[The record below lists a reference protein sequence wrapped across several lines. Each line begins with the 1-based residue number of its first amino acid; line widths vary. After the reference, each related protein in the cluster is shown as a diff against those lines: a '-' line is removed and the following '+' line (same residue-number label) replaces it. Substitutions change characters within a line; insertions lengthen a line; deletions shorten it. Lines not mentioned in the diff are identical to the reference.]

1 MTKNK
6 DFEEMNAFDVDELLA
21 ETDLATPDA
30 DFSLDDT
37 ISFDELDFQPEEEKV
52 KDEAPISE
60 EIDLSSFEDSDLD
73 LPQVESV
80 EEEILTS
87 SPLLEE
93 VSVDEAP
100 VVDEVPVV
108 DEAPV
113 VDDVPAKEEIASE
126 VSFDTIDDVLPDL
139 DVLPEEAVSLEGKA
153 SEEVAPVDSDA
164 WKDAEEMENEFPR
177 KTYWEKH
184 GGEVPVA
191 ESPKRKKVIGKKKVE
206 APAVEEAPVFEDVP
220 EVEETP
226 VVSDTSAPEVEEVE
240 EVVSAPLKD
249 IEEETR
255 AISAPVEE
263 PAESVAPAV
272 VPVANGV
279 KQARPTKVFTKKEEK
294 KNVKKGQKLISR
306 DEIFSDNE
314 YADGFVLSDN
324 EYVLR
329 RYQAFRPEKGSG
341 RITVTNKR
349 ILIDAGEVSE
359 VPVEDVTSIK
369 SKKYTKF
376 SAAKVIFGL
385 LFVLICA
392 GVFVYNFAFGGFLE
406 LVQFDW
412 AVYCILAGGALFGL
426 IGLIMLFNSKKKH
439 FGLSIYV
446 KGEDMFAEFGTVSK
460 KSKVISSVVRTAP
473 GKDFDKFRRE
483 IGALLIKIREKNF
496 D

>member
-1 MTKNK
+1 M
-6 DFEEMNAFDVDELLA
+6 
-21 ETDLATPDA
+21 
-30 DFSLDDT
+30 
-37 ISFDELDFQPEEEKV
+37 
-52 KDEAPISE
+52 
-60 EIDLSSFEDSDLD
+60 
-73 LPQVESV
+73 
-80 EEEILTS
+80 
-87 SPLLEE
+87 
-93 VSVDEAP
+93 
-100 VVDEVPVV
+100 
-108 DEAPV
+108 
-113 VDDVPAKEEIASE
+113 
-126 VSFDTIDDVLPDL
+126 PDL
-139 DVLPEEAVSLEGKA
+139 DVLPEDEVSLEDKT
-153 SEEVAPVDSDA
+153 SEEVAPVDSNA

-206 APAVEEAPVFEDVP
+206 APAVEE
-220 EVEETP
+220 TP
-226 VVSDTSAPEVEEVE
+226 VDSDTSALEIEEIE
-240 EVVSAPLKD
+240 EDVSAPLKD
-249 IEEETR
+249 IEEETK
-255 AISAPVEE
+255 AISDPGEE
-263 PAESVAPAV
+263 TAEGVAPAV
-272 VPVANGV
+272 APVTNGV

-294 KNVKKGQKLISR
+294 KNVKKGQKFISR

-324 EYVLR
+324 EFVLR

-376 SAAKVIFGL
+376 SVVKVIFSL

-426 IGLIMLFNSKKKH
+426 IGLIMLFKSKKRH

-460 KSKVISSVVRTAP
+460 KSKVISSIVRTAP